1 MLSRRDGDPMTFD
14 LAAFS
19 MSLENLQA
27 ILARAKA
34 AGDTRAVEGITA
46 DLVLLVMDG
55 QMRLADAFA
64 TAMVD
69 HERRLIAIEA
79 ELHGTVE

>member
-1 MLSRRDGDPMTFD
+1 MTFD

-19 MSLENLQA
+19 LSLENLQA

-64 TAMVD
+64 AAMVD

-79 ELHGTVE
+79 ELQGTVE

>member
-1 MLSRRDGDPMTFD
+1 MTFD

-46 DLVLLVMDG
+46 DLVLLVMDL
-55 QMRLADAFA
+55 QMHLTDAFA
-64 TAMVD
+64 AAMVD

-79 ELHGTVE
+79 ELQGTVE